1 MKTIIFNQLNTFT
14 MKIITLFLT
23 IHLIALQSFTLSA
36 QKEPN
41 PNALLNLVLKPYN
54 VITDKSF
61 NLTVDMIHHN
71 VPLARGVH

>member
-1 MKTIIFNQLNTFT
+1 